1 MSSQYDNSTGF
12 TTATTDAV
20 SGTINWGTNT
30 NYQDVVVYTVDKGAD
45 TLGTINDYSSFC
57 ASKSKGYIASATYP
71 ASGNPY
77 SSSNTSSAIF
87 LAAKNY
93 FENTVQPSMSEVT
106 YSNLL
111 VLHGSSASCWAHNA
125 ENGSMHAFG
134 GPTGAGYAF
143 CRSGASASKR
153 FHMYICK

>member
-1 MSSQYDNSTGF
+1 M
-12 TTATTDAV
+12 
-20 SGTINWGTNT
+20 
-30 NYQDVVVYTVDKGAD
+30 VVYTVDKGAD

-57 ASKSKGYIASATYP
+57 ASKSKSYIASATYP
-71 ASGNPY
+71 ASGNSY

-93 FENTVQPSMSEVT
+93 FENTVQPSISGVT
-106 YSNLL
+106 YDNLL
-111 VLHGSSASCWAHNA
+111 VLHGNSAGCWAHNA

-143 CRSGASASKR
+143 CRSGNSASKR

>member
-20 SGTINWGTNT
+20 SGTINWGTKTELQN
-30 NYQDVVVYTVDKGAD
+30 VVVYTVDKGAD

-57 ASKSKGYIASATYP
+57 ASKGKGYIASATYP
-71 ASGNPY
+71 APGNSY

-106 YSNLL
+106 YDNLL
-111 VLHGSSASCWAHNA
+111 ILHGSSANCWAHNA
-125 ENGSMHAFG
+125 NDGSMHAFG
-134 GPTGAGYAF
+134 GPTGSGFAF
-143 CRSGASASKR
+143 CRGGGEASKR

>member
-12 TTATTDAV
+12 TTANTDAA
-20 SGTINWGTNT
+20 SATINWGTKAELQN
-30 NYQDVVVYTVDKGAD
+30 VVVYTVDKGAD

-57 ASKSKGYIASATYP
+57 ASKSKGYIDYRWP
-71 ASGNPY
+71 PSGNAY
-77 SSSNTSSAIF
+77 NSSNTSSAIF

-111 VLHGSSASCWAHNA
+111 VLHGNNAGCFAHNA
-125 ENGSMHAFG
+125 NPGSMHAFG
-134 GPTGAGYAF
+134 GPTGTGFAF
-143 CRSGASASKR
+143 CRDGDEASKR